1 MKQLDLTELGPL
13 ARELRAGETIELT
26 INGEPVARV
35 EATRDLTPEEYID
48 VLAAQGRVR
57 KGTGKLPDWF
67 FEERPPRFEGGVL
80 QQLLDDRR
88 SRDW

>member
-13 ARELRAGETIELT
+13 ARELSVGETIELT

-35 EATRDLTPEEYID
+35 EAIRDLTPEEYID
-48 VLAAQGRVR
+48 VLAAQGKVR

-67 FEERPPRFEGGVL
+67 FEERPPQFEGSVL